1 MHPDSPY
8 EALLPMNLKKIL
20 RGGTG
25 LAVKRGRTLFPAGDL
40 GSRWD
45 AFLEKNLPSPLGK
58 EVVQVDAHIREGR
71 FQRALALMAGTSS
84 ILAGLEVSYEH
95 YKGSYGQ
102 KVMWTP
108 VLLSGA
114 LTGAGIWGFFD
125 TWAARTVLRWTSA
138 VTLLDSLVG
147 FFFHVRGIA
156 RKPGGWRLP
165 VANVVM
171 GPPIFAPLLFGVS
184 AYLGLIASFLRPEEA
199 PEIIDIS
206 PDRWRGIRRFFFG
219 RRAAWTQEIREG
231 RFQKHLAVA
240 TILSAFFSG
249 FEALYSHYKNNFK
262 YKAQWSPIIIAP
274 ILMIAAALSIRSP
287 RAARTFLPVAS
298 IAAIV
303 DGGVGFFYHV
313 RGVFRR
319 PGGSKKLLYNVL
331 YGPPIF
337 APLLFAACG
346 VLGLLACL
354 MRRERR

>member
-1 MHPDSPY
+1 
-8 EALLPMNLKKIL
+8 MNLKQML
-20 RGGTG
+20 HG
-25 LAVKRGRTLFPAGDL
+25 LGAMARKPPRTIWPAGDF
-40 GSRWD
+40 GSHWD
-45 AFLEKNLPSPLGK
+45 NFLERNLPAPLGK
-58 EVVQVDAHIREGR
+58 ELVEADAHVREGR
-71 FQRALALMAGTSS
+71 FQRTLSLIAGASS

-95 YKGSYGQ
+95 YKGSFGQ

-108 VLLSGA
+108 VVLSGA
-114 LTGAGIWGFFD
+114 MTGAGIWGFFSR
-125 TWAARTVLRWTSA
+125 WAARTVLRWTS
-138 VTLLDSLVG
+138 VLTLLDSLIG
-147 FFFHVRGIA
+147 FGYHVRGIA

-199 PEIIDIS
+199 PEYIDIT
-206 PDRWRGIRRFFFG
+206 PNRTRGLRRFFFG
-219 RRAAWTQEIREG
+219 RSAPWTQDIREG
-231 RFQKHLAVA
+231 RFQKHLALA

-262 YKAQWSPIIIAP
+262 YKAQWSPVVIAP
-274 ILMIAAALSIRSP
+274 LLMLAAALSIKNP
-287 RAARTFLPVAS
+287 RAARTVLPIMS
-298 IAAIV
+298 MAAVV
-303 DGGVGFFYHV
+303 DGGVGFYYHA

-346 VLGLLACL
+346 VIGLLACL

>member
-1 MHPDSPY
+1 
-8 EALLPMNLKKIL
+8 MNLKEMYH
-20 RGGTG
+20 G
-25 LAVKRGRTLFPAGDL
+25 LVGMRNKLPRKVFPAGDL
-40 GSRWD
+40 GSHWD
-45 AFLEKNLPSPLGK
+45 DFLEQSLPAPLGK
-58 EVVQVDAHIREGR
+58 ELVEVDAHIREGR
-71 FQRALALMAGTSS
+71 FQRALSLMAGGSS

-108 VLLSGA
+108 VVLSGA
-114 LTGAGIWGFFD
+114 MTGAGIWGFFS
-125 TWAARTVLRWTSA
+125 TWAARTVLRWTSV
-138 VTLLDSLVG
+138 VTLVDSLVG
-147 FFFHVRGIA
+147 FFYHVRGIS

-165 VANVVM
+165 VTNVVM

-199 PEIIDIS
+199 PEFIDITPGRMS
-206 PDRWRGIRRFFFG
+206 GLRRFFFG
-219 RRAAWTQEIREG
+219 RRTPWTQDIREG

-262 YKAQWSPIIIAP
+262 FKAQWTPVIIAP
-274 ILMIAAALSIRSP
+274 LLMLAAALSLRSP
-287 RAARTFLPVAS
+287 RAARTVLPIMSV
-298 IAAIV
+298 AAIV
-303 DGGVGFFYHV
+303 DGGIGFYYHA

-319 PGGSKKLLYNVL
+319 AGGTKKLVYNIL
-331 YGPPIF
+331 YGPPLF

-354 MRRERR
+354 MRRERRLSR